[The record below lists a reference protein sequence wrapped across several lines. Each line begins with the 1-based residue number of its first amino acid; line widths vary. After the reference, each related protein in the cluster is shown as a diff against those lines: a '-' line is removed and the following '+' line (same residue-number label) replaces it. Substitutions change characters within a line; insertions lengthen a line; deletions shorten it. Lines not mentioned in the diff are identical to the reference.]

1 MILTLIWYPDLLKS
15 TAHDVTFLVGLFVS
29 GGGVALGVIDDRFG
43 MRGRQKL
50 LGQLVAAS
58 ILLPTGIIIREA
70 SVFGIHISF
79 GDLAPLVTL
88 LALVG
93 AINALNLI
101 DGVDGLACTT
111 GIVLSLSI
119 AAATFIYAG
128 RPDGLLIS
136 MVLAGGL
143 SGFLIYNFPPAR
155 MFLGDSGSMLIGLI
169 LGAVALKCSLKEY
182 TATALLMPTA
192 IWAIPLFDTYPW
204 QWFEGSLRD
213 AASTFLT
220 ADTCTTA
227 SSAKGLVED
236 GCWLLSRRFVD

>member
-1 MILTLIWYPDLLKS
+1 MFSGILAFVSALIASAVVAPLCARVAVRLNVVDAPDDERKLHKVPIPLTGGPTLLISSVLAVILTLIWYPDLLKS
-15 TAHDVTFLVGLFVS
+15 TAHDVKFLVGLFVA
-29 GGGVALGVIDDRFG
+29 GGRGGIVALGVIDDRFG

-111 GIVLSLSI
+111 SSVLSLSI
-119 AAATFIYAG
+119 AAVTFIYAG

-155 MFLGDSGSMLIGLI
+155 MW
-169 LGAVALKCSLKEY
+169 V
-182 TATALLMPTA
+182 
-192 IWAIPLFDTYPW
+192 
-204 QWFEGSLRD
+204 
-213 AASTFLT
+213 
-220 ADTCTTA
+220 
-227 SSAKGLVED
+227 
-236 GCWLLSRRFVD
+236 